1 MFNFSGKKDKSEDS
15 WLDGQPYWIHLL
27 CNRVSI
33 YCLIKI
39 TCIKNHNSG
48 LCLCKINACY
58 HIENWRKFNCLISW
72 RFAKFF
78 LLAIILILSLQTKDL
93 QNAICLK
100 VRLNW
105 SLNCSTILIGENQ
118 TRMIK
123 RPSKKK
129 IQLWYLIF
137 IYYSLPL
144 NPSIHYSFPL
154 YN

>member
-1 MFNFSGKKDKSEDS
+1 MS
-15 WLDGQPYWIHLL
+15 IH
-27 CNRVSI
+27 
-33 YCLIKI
+33 CLIKI

-105 SLNCSTILIGENQ
+105 SLNCSRNLIGEGQ

-129 IQLWYLIF
+129 NPVMISYFHLLFFAFEPFIILLLWTISMTFQIF
-137 IYYSLPL
+137 KRRD
-144 NPSIHYSFPL
+144 
-154 YN
+154 